1 MLLSAP
7 LQQMHGHI
15 VEGQTLESER
25 DAHTVCAAAAPVAP
39 QLHAVTPCWMLPNGA
54 LPSGNLNSMRTL
66 LPVFK
71 KAVCGA
77 PWAMVSKA
85 RRSCRHVTPR
95 SGAALEMVPLPKIV
109 PAPKRRVLQMCSS
122 S

>member
-1 MLLSAP
+1 MLLSAA
-7 LQQMHGHI
+7 LQQMHGD
-15 VEGQTLESER
+15 VLEGQPLESER
-25 DAHTVCAAAAPVAP
+25 DAHAVGAAAAPIAP

-54 LPSGNLNSMRTL
+54 LPSGSLNSMCTL
-66 LPVFK
+66 LPAFK
-71 KAVCGA
+71 KTVCGA

-85 RRSCRHVTPR
+85 RSSCKHVTPR
-95 SGAALEMVPLPKIV
+95 SGAALEMVPLPKMV